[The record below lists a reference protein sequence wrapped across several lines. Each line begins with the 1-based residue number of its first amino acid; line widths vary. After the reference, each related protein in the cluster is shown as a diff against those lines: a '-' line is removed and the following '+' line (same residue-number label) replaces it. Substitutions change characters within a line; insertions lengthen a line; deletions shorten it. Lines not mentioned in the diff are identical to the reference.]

1 MALQARWVEVAS
13 DHYFALTPQD
23 QLAVN
28 DAVRRLLDDPDGPA
42 SSYDVGTDHWTT
54 TAGDGRVLIIYIFR
68 PTRPWLVIL
77 RLVVI

>member
-1 MALQARWVEVAS
+1 MAHTWRVGCGARS
-13 DHYFALTPQD
+13 LGGTP
-23 QLAVN
+23 
-28 DAVRRLLDDPDGPA
+28 GPA
-42 SSYDVGTDHWTT
+42 SSYDAGTDHWTT